1 MKERTRFSVSKRIKS
16 FYHAFNGLRFMFLYE
31 HNSRIHLAVLLGVL
45 ALGIYFK
52 IEFSVWAIIA
62 IVAGMVIISEL
73 FNSAIEQLADIVNP
87 EWDKKIGFV
96 KDYAAGAVLI
106 STAVSIIAG
115 FIIFF
120 PRIWELL
127 KSTFS

>member
-1 MKERTRFSVSKRIKS
+1 
-16 FYHAFNGLRFMFLYE
+16 MFLYE